1 MDGQKKF
8 PTGIQITAVIFVIVI
23 FAALYYL
30 TKRSP
35 ENQPQQQPTNEQ
47 QVATS
52 TPAATSTTKSG
63 SIKKST
69 TPSKAE
75 ETITY
80 EQALKTYAGK
90 TIQFDPNCATIPA
103 FATYLNNTRV
113 MFDNRY
119 EKGRWFYLDGKGY
132 YLSPYGFKIVT
143 LYGKTLPHTIMIDCG
158 TGKNNGQILLQ

>member
-47 QVATS
+47 QATTIQPASS
-52 TPAATSTTKSG
+52 TKPRGGTS
-63 SIKKST
+63 KKST
-69 TPSKAE
+69 VPPAE
-75 ETITY
+75 QSLTY
-80 EQALKTYAGK
+80 DQAIKTYTDK
-90 TIQFDPNCATIPA
+90 RIQFDPNCFTIPV
-103 FATYLNNTRV
+103 FSNFMNGTKV

-132 YLSPYGFKIVT
+132 YLEPYGFKIVT
-143 LYGKTLPHTIMIDCG
+143 LYSKTLPHTIMIDCG

>member
-1 MDGQKKF
+1 MIRQKGF
-8 PTGIQITAVIFVIVI
+8 SSLIIQIATVAIVIVV

-35 ENQPQQQPTNEQ
+35 ENQPQQQTAGEQ
-47 QVATS
+47 QATTTQPASS
-52 TPAATSTTKSG
+52 TKPSGTS
-63 SIKKST
+63 KKST
-69 TPSKAE
+69 APSTEPAL
-75 ETITY
+75 TY
-80 EQALKTYAGK
+80 DQAVKNYENRR
-90 TIQFDPNCATIPA
+90 IQFDPNCFTIPA
-103 FATYLNNTRV
+103 FSNFMNNTKV

-143 LYGKTLPHTIMIDCG
+143 LYSKTLPHTIMIDCG